1 MHEKELENWVAA
13 MNERLFDLELA
24 VFGKPQ
30 PPSDDAMLLE
40 WLTESLT
47 ACYAAEY
54 KPAADPLTPDA
65 H

>member
-1 MHEKELENWVAA
+1 MHEKALENLLATI
-13 MNERLFDLELA
+13 NERLFDLELA

-47 ACYAAEY
+47 A
-54 KPAADPLTPDA
+54 AADPIVTQGEEP
-65 H
+65 

>member
-13 MNERLFDLELA
+13 INERLFDLELA

-30 PPSDDAMLLE
+30 PPSDHAMLLE

-47 ACYAAEY
+47 V
-54 KPAADPLTPDA
+54 AADHEPD
-65 H
+65 HPCDMW

>member
-13 MNERLFDLELA
+13 INERLFDLELA

-30 PPSDDAMLLE
+30 PPIDDTMLLE

-47 ACYAAEY
+47 A
-54 KPAADPLTPDA
+54 AADPIPDQGEYP
-65 H
+65 